1 MKASDYVKSK
11 GIYSLKTLAEHYG
24 FHADTLGR
32 WYGDPVAKVNKLDPL
47 IERYL
52 TSVVEAK

>member
-11 GIYSLKTLAEHYG
+11 GIYSLKALAGHYG
-24 FHADTLGR
+24 FHADTLSR
-32 WYGDPVAKVNKLDPL
+32 WYADPKAKVNKLDPL

-52 TSVVEAK
+52 KAKEAV

>member
-32 WYGDPVAKVNKLDPL
+32 WYSDPQAKKNKLDPL

-52 TSVVEAK
+52 SSSMEVK